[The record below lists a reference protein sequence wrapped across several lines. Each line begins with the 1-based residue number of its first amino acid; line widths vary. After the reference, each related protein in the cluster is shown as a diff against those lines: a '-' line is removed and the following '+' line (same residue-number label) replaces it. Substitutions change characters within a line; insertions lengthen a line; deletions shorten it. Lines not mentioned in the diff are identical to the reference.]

1 MRPWLLCLLPWARAT
16 PASAAEVDEELLRA
30 HQALDSGRL
39 LDAERGFR
47 ELIAQHPALADAYAG
62 LADALQ
68 RLDRTEEALALL
80 LEAGQGLVHAGDQE
94 TGLDYLRRAVG
105 ISPNSAAAHAALGYA
120 ELRGESHVAAVQEL
134 RRAIE
139 LGQSGAA
146 VYLYLGAALWEIGRL
161 EEAERAYRQ
170 VLGRNPSSGS
180 AAGRA
185 LGGLLL
191 WQGRYEDAV
200 PILAEAA
207 RAETGSAAV
216 QFDLARALAGAGRDD
231 EAIAAY
237 RRVIELA
244 PRMPAAR
251 YGLAT
256 LLARTGETTA
266 SREQFDVFRQLHEAE
281 REATRR
287 EGMLQARIDRGWKM
301 MRDGEWA
308 EAAEH
313 FRALEPTPNTL
324 AGLAA
329 ALSAAGDPPGA
340 AAALERALAQAPER
354 EDLRRQL
361 ADVLAAAQ
369 DGR

>member
-1 MRPWLLCLLPWARAT
+1 LILTWVTSITAD
-16 PASAAEVDEELLRA
+16 EVDDELQRA
-30 HQALDSGRL
+30 REALDSGRL
-39 LDAERGFR
+39 QDAEQGFR
-47 ELIAQHPALADAYAG
+47 ELIAQHPGLADAYAG
-62 LADALQ
+62 LADTLQ
-68 RLDRTEEALALL
+68 RLDRTDEALSLL
-80 LEAGQGLVHAGDQE
+80 LEAGQGLVYAGDEE
-94 TGLDYLRRAVG
+94 TGRDYLRRAVE
-105 ISPNSAAAHAALGYA
+105 ISPNSAAARAALGYA
-120 ELRGESHVAAVQEL
+120 ELRATDYAAAVRDL

-146 VYLYLGAALWEIGRL
+146 VQLYLGAALWESGQL
-161 EEAERAYRQ
+161 EEAERIYRRLLDREPTAR
-170 VLGRNPSSGS
+170 VPTV
-180 AAGRA
+180 RA

-200 PILAEAA
+200 PILEEAA
-207 RAETGSAAV
+207 RAEASSAAV
-216 QFDLARALAGAGRDD
+216 QFDLARALAGAGRDA

-237 RRVIELA
+237 RRVVELA

-256 LLARTGETTA
+256 LLARAGETAA
-266 SREQFDVFRQLHEAE
+266 SREQFDVFQQLHEAE

-287 EGMLQARIDRGWKM
+287 EGMLQAKIDRGWEL
-301 MRDGEWA
+301 MRDGRWM

-313 FRALEPTPNTL
+313 FRSLEPTPDTL

-329 ALSAAGDPPGA
+329 ALSAAADPRGA
-340 AAALERALAQAPER
+340 AAALERALALAPER

-369 DGR
+369 GGR